1 MPPGL
6 NNDYVAAVVMMMEIS
21 SMQLE
26 IMKSEGAN
34 CRYFVCRSFF
44 SIFIWCGFGRSKRS
58 HYSALIFSF
67 VCRQNTNLPE
77 KKHQQQKTEC
87 DTKMAE

>member
-44 SIFIWCGFGRSKRS
+44 SIFIWFGVVLVEANVVIIR
-58 HYSALIFSF
+58 L
-67 VCRQNTNLPE
+67 
-77 KKHQQQKTEC
+77 
-87 DTKMAE
+87 